1 MYELIIT
8 GGSPAGMT
16 AAVYAAKK
24 KLNTLLISHDIGGQR
39 LPFKLTAIARGSANK
54 YIKKED

>member
-8 GGSPAGMT
+8 GGSPVGMT
-16 AAVYAAKK
+16 AAVYAARK
-24 KLNTLLISHDIGGQR
+24 KLNTLLISHDIGGQK
-39 LPFKLTAIARGSANK
+39 LLLKLTAISRGSANK